1 LTVMI
6 NKGVKKRLITL
17 NINDR
22 DYHVIIDDRDTLLY
36 ILRDKLM
43 LTGTKDACGVGEC
56 GACTVLVDGKA
67 VLSCLMLAI
76 DGQGKK
82 ITTVEGL
89 AKDGKLTDLQKA
101 FIQYGAIQCGYCT
114 SGMLMSVVGLF
125 NTNPNPTKNDIK
137 KAIEGN
143 ICRCTGYNKI
153 IDAIEAVKDKRLK
166 DKNDR

>member
-1 LTVMI
+1 MK

-17 NINDR
+17 NINNR
-22 DYHVIIDDRDTLLY
+22 DYHVVIEDRDTLLY

-82 ITTVEGL
+82 ITTIEGL
-89 AKDGKLTDLQKA
+89 ATDGKLTDLQKA
-101 FIQYGAIQCGYCT
+101 FIEYGAIQCGYCT
-114 SGMLMSVVGLF
+114 SGILMAATGLF
-125 NTNPNPTKNDIK
+125 NRNPNPTRDEIK
-137 KAIEGN
+137 KSIEGN

-153 IDAIEAVKDKRLK
+153 IHAIEAVRDKRVKDKK
-166 DKNDR
+166 